1 MICIAGFIISITFA
15 TNAGIYI
22 LDILD
27 NFINNY
33 GVIVVGF
40 LETIVIGWIIKP
52 KTLREHTSS
61 VSYFRIGKWWDIAIK
76 FITPIILAFMI
87 ISSLITEFK
96 TPYAGYDRI
105 ETIVYGWSIVGLG
118 LILAFLISKKPWKNK
133 KIEGYEKEEL

>member
-1 MICIAGFIISITFA
+1 
-15 TNAGIYI
+15 
-22 LDILD
+22 
-27 NFINNY
+27 
-33 GVIVVGF
+33 
-40 LETIVIGWIIKP
+40 
-52 KTLREHTSS
+52 
-61 VSYFRIGKWWDIAIK
+61 
-76 FITPIILAFMI
+76 MI

>member
-1 MICIAGFIISITFA
+1 MYSRIYYKYNFCHKCWL
-15 TNAGIYI
+15 YI

-40 LETIVIGWIIKP
+40 LETVVIGWIIKP
-52 KTLREHTSS
+52 KTLREHTNS

-87 ISSLITEFK
+87 ISSLITEIK
-96 TPYAGYDRI
+96 TPYSGYDRI

-133 KIEGYEKEEL
+133 KIEGYEMEDF